1 MNSKINQLMTT
12 DAFEKEKDK
21 IFEKC
26 LYHLKQDEEL
36 ISIWAELCDKQ
47 IEIDISFYVLDH
59 MDSVKRIWYLS
70 PMRAAPEPSLLAHT
84 SSESRGTF
92 RQKTRS
98 LTL

>member
-1 MNSKINQLMTT
+1 MNSEINQLMTT

-26 LYHLKQDEEL
+26 LYLLKQDEEL

-59 MDSVKRIWYLS
+59 IIRRFLMVCQNN
-70 PMRAAPEPSLLAHT
+70 
-84 SSESRGTF
+84 F
-92 RQKTRS
+92 
-98 LTL
+98 